1 MVITIARAACTER
14 DRKHAA
20 AVTAHNHRSDSGMW
34 LFRQPHTSNANQT
47 RLGVGRG
54 GTSCTNYNPA
64 KQSARVH
71 LCLALVQ
78 IDECGHNYRT
88 STEGTKT
95 AALPPT

>member
-47 RLGVGRG
+47 RLGVMRG
-54 GTSCTNYNPA
+54 G
-64 KQSARVH
+64 
-71 LCLALVQ
+71 
-78 IDECGHNYRT
+78 D
-88 STEGTKT
+88 
-95 AALPPT
+95 

>member
-54 GTSCTNYNPA
+54 GGLAVLITTQQNNPHA
-64 KQSARVH
+64 FISVLLLSK
-71 LCLALVQ
+71 
-78 IDECGHNYRT
+78 
-88 STEGTKT
+88 
-95 AALPPT
+95 

>member
-54 GTSCTNYNPA
+54 G
-64 KQSARVH
+64 
-71 LCLALVQ
+71 
-78 IDECGHNYRT
+78 D
-88 STEGTKT
+88 
-95 AALPPT
+95 